1 MDISV
6 FSELIANLISF
17 LFGMFEG
24 VDLSP
29 IAKAIETLT
38 PYIKAALYLL
48 PTETIAQIF
57 TITCALWSLRLTI
70 KSIILLWNLLPMYQK
85 HINDLKA
92 VYEELESIRR
102 TFSNQQHNTK
112 EELKNKDHIA
122 IDETLTRLEKTGTT
136 AHELIKE
143 VLWRMPE
150 LSIERELNLE
160 YER

>member
-70 KSIILLWNLLPMYQK
+70 KSIILLWNLLP
-85 HINDLKA
+85 I
-92 VYEELESIRR
+92 V
-102 TFSNQQHNTK
+102 
-112 EELKNKDHIA
+112 
-122 IDETLTRLEKTGTT
+122 
-136 AHELIKE
+136 
-143 VLWRMPE
+143 
-150 LSIERELNLE
+150 
-160 YER
+160 